1 MGRRGLR
8 ESGQSVHTRHAY
20 LPCGKEFH
28 SKKNTVDKLVAMHK
42 KVCDVCSDDPTV
54 TVQTIHTDARVE
66 SRARVEKAVAEL
78 LLFE

>member
-1 MGRRGLR
+1 MR

-42 KVCDVCSDDPTV
+42 KVCDVCSDDPKV
-54 TVQTIHTDARVE
+54 TVQSIHTDARVE
-66 SRARVEKAVAEL
+66 TRGQVKEAVSEL
-78 LLFE
+78 LIFE